1 MFEIGLG
8 AGLFTALVL
17 LLVLAILGARSRL
30 VATGRVAVV
39 VNETKTVAAP
49 VGGKLLD
56 ILAEAGIYL
65 PSGCGG
71 VGTCGQC
78 RVQVLEGGGAILPTE
93 RTRITKREADR
104 GARLACQVTLKQDM
118 IVQVPDEVFGVQQW
132 RCTVRSNR
140 SIATLIKELVLDLPP
155 GETVEFRAGSYVQIA
170 CPAYRARFEEF
181 DIGPEY
187 RAEWDRLGLWR
198 YQVGTTQP
206 TTRAY
211 SMANYP
217 DEDSFVMLDVRIA
230 IPPPGAPESV
240 PPGVVSSYLFG
251 LRPGDQV
258 TVLGPYGH
266 FFATPSDR
274 EMVFVGGGVG
284 MAPMRC
290 HIFDQLE
297 RLKSGRKISF
307 WYGARN
313 RRELLYKED
322 FDRLQAE
329 HSNFEWF
336 VALSDPGPTDDWRGP
351 TGFIHEVLYRNYLKD
366 HPAPED
372 CEYYICGPPVMM
384 RAVMNMLDS
393 LGVDPDNIFF
403 DPDNIFFDDFG
414 G

>member
-1 MFEIGLG
+1 
-8 AGLFTALVL
+8 
-17 LLVLAILGARSRL
+17 
-30 VATGRVAVV
+30 
-39 VNETKTVAAP
+39 
-49 VGGKLLD
+49 
-56 ILAEAGIYL
+56 
-65 PSGCGG
+65 
-71 VGTCGQC
+71 
-78 RVQVLEGGGAILPTE
+78 
-93 RTRITKREADR
+93 
-104 GARLACQVTLKQDM
+104 VTLKQDM
-118 IVQVPDEVFGVQQW
+118 IVQVPDEVFGVKQW
-132 RCTVRSNR
+132 QCTVRSNR

-155 GETVEFRAGSYVQIA
+155 GETVDFRAGSYVQIA
-170 CPAYRARFEEF
+170 CPAYRARFEDF

-198 YQVGTTQP
+198 YQVGTAQP

-217 DEDSFVMLDVRIA
+217 EEDRFVMLDVRIA
-230 IPPPGAPESV
+230 IPPPGAPDSV

-251 LRPGDQV
+251 LRPGDRV

-290 HIFDQLE
+290 HIFDQLK
-297 RLKSGRKISF
+297 RLESGRRISF

-313 RRELLYKED
+313 RRELLYEAD

-329 HSNFEWF
+329 HGNFEWF
-336 VALSDPGPTDDWRGP
+336 VALSDPGAMDDWRGP

-372 CEYYICGPPVMM
+372 CEYYVCGPPVMI

-403 DPDNIFFDDFG
+403 DDFG